1 MLYTPGELII
11 DTVSR
16 KARVWDP
23 PSNWQGKMKRAFL
36 ILLGCWVLANPESLL
51 AQQSSRSLT
60 QDAMTECHN
69 GRVDRDRASR
79 VGHFEKGQALGE
91 QAVALDERSADA
103 HFALFCNLGELLR
116 IDGELTITSV
126 MGFRRMTN
134 ELDRTL
140 EIAPDHLDAMSA
152 KGAFLLRLPS
162 LLGGN
167 REKGEKLLQ
176 YVLLK
181 SPQSVNA
188 RLSLAKS
195 YCADGR
201 HSEALSLASEA
212 LDLIQT
218 HQWDDFTPEAEKVWA
233 QLHANAG
240 KAN

>member
-1 MLYTPGELII
+1 
-11 DTVSR
+11 
-16 KARVWDP
+16 
-23 PSNWQGKMKRAFL
+23 MKRTFL
-36 ILLGCWVLANPESLL
+36 LLIGYWIVANPGTLL
-51 AQQSSRSLT
+51 AQQSSQPLAHE
-60 QDAMTECHN
+60 AMAECSA
-69 GRVDRDRASR
+69 GRVTQDRASR
-79 VGHFEKGQALGE
+79 VGHFEQGQALGE
-91 QAVALDERSADA
+91 QAVALDDRSADA
-103 HFALFCNLGELLR
+103 HFALFCNLGELMR
-116 IDGELTITSV
+116 IDGELSLTSV
-126 MGFRRMTN
+126 MGFRRMMN

-162 LLGGN
+162 LRGGN

-201 HSEALSLASEA
+201 HREALSLASEA

-218 HQWDDFTPEAEKVWA
+218 YQWDDFTPEAEKVWA
-233 QLHANAG
+233 QLHANSG